1 MTSNKQWDR
10 LTQWINQQLNARAVY
25 LGDIRQLTAIEA
37 GQPFALAMHKKAIRS
52 VTMTDIVRQKE
63 GALKQAV
70 HAVIDKVPESAIDHL
85 QQQPQHPVYAHGQT
99 SKNHVVSTYRRIT
112 GDRKH
117 DRELADQALNA
128 AAANDYL
135 ARTPAARKN
144 TLIIA
149 YTHKE
154 RDDIAQRIREGLQ
167 QEGRLDTQ
175 EKPIP
180 RLRSLGLER
189 AAMATMAPYQ
199 PGLVLT
205 VSPNDYYHI
214 ADVNKLNGFV
224 SLQHIAT
231 GQKRY
236 FFSSKHD
243 HRFTQLWSLTTPKL
257 AVGDAVML
265 KHTDRRHSEPS
276 HTTYTVKAIGKDTV
290 TLRDSRTQQ
299 QRILATNNLK
309 DAYWDYAYTST
320 ADLAQGM
327 TVDNVITVIRSSAQL
342 TNIRRAY
349 IDITR
354 AAQHV
359 QVFTDSADKTVPA
372 WYNHPSDKASAITTL
387 ENDRITPDAAHTMP
401 QNTEKQASDSVM
413 HDRSSDHDAEP
424 TPSHHP
430 HQPPHPKDHAY
441 EKGERSL

>member
-1 MTSNKQWDR
+1 M
-10 LTQWINQQLNARAVY
+10 
-25 LGDIRQLTAIEA
+25 
-37 GQPFALAMHKKAIRS
+37 
-52 VTMTDIVRQKE
+52 
-63 GALKQAV
+63 
-70 HAVIDKVPESAIDHL
+70 
-85 QQQPQHPVYAHGQT
+85 
-99 SKNHVVSTYRRIT
+99 
-112 GDRKH
+112 
-117 DRELADQALNA
+117 
-128 AAANDYL
+128 

-154 RDDIAQRIREGLQ
+154 RDDIAQLIREGLQ

-189 AAMATMAPYQ
+189 AAMATMTPYQ

-224 SLQHIAT
+224 TLQHSAT

-236 FFSSKHD
+236 FFPSQHN
-243 HRFTQLWSLTTPKL
+243 HRFTQLWSITTPKL
-257 AVGDAVML
+257 TVGDAIMF
-265 KHTDRRHSEPS
+265 KRADRQRGGQSN
-276 HTTYTVKAIGKDTV
+276 TAYTVEAMSKETII
-290 TLRDSRTQQ
+290 LRDNHTQQ
-299 QRILATNNLK
+299 QRILTTNNLK
-309 DAYWDYAYTST
+309 DAHWDYAYTRT
-320 ADLAQGM
+320 ADLAQGI

-354 AAQHV
+354 AAEHV
-359 QVFTDSADKTVPA
+359 KVFTDSADKTVLA

-387 ENDRITPDAAHTMP
+387 ANDRITSEAAHATA
-401 QNTEKQASDSVM
+401 QHTEKQAPDSIM
-413 HDRSSDHDAEP
+413 HDRSNDQNAP
-424 TPSHHP
+424 PPPSHHQ
-430 HQPPHPKDHAY
+430 HQQSHPSVKDNDY